1 MELSQLT
8 SCCCCLHWSLTLK
21 MLHIANSC
29 FWMLPV
35 AALSDLETAVVRQN
49 ICLRAKRLF
58 APRPAAAAAAG
69 AAVAAAAAFQ
79 TPPNVPST
87 PPRPAGPTRPR
98 RSSAT
103 PRARTPAPATGTAAG
118 AWRRPSSRPR
128 PVAAAARWR
137 RRHCRLEGCPT
148 TAATAAGCS
157 TTRWGLRRSRL
168 DRRKAAWVQWH

>member
-1 MELSQLT
+1 MSTTWINTNTNRVAHCGGGKAGRAEDGGPAPGPLAP
-8 SCCCCLHWSLTLK
+8 H
-21 MLHIANSC
+21 
-29 FWMLPV
+29 PV
-35 AALSDLETAVVRQN
+35 T
-49 ICLRAKRLF
+49 
-58 APRPAAAAAAG
+58 
-69 AAVAAAAAFQ
+69 AAV
-79 TPPNVPST
+79 PPPPPSS
-87 PPRPAGPTRPR
+87 PPQSPARPSRPAGMTRPR
-98 RSSAT
+98 RPSAT